1 MLHYLR
7 GDGIMRHCFYSF
19 HYQADNWRAAKIR
32 SIGAIH
38 GSREAYDNGWEA
50 VKNGSEQAI
59 KNWIA
64 AEMNGCSC
72 AIVLIGEQTAGRKWI
87 DYEIEQ
93 AWNKGMGLVGIYIH
107 GVTDRN
113 NQTSR
118 AGINPF
124 AKFNVRGVALSNI
137 VRAYDPAGYD
147 SATRYANISQNLGGW
162 VEEAIAIRKR
172 Y

>member
-1 MLHYLR
+1 
-7 GDGIMRHCFYSF
+7 
-19 HYQADNWRAAKIR
+19 
-32 SIGAIH
+32 
-38 GSREAYDNGWEA
+38 
-50 VKNGSEQAI
+50 
-59 KNWIA
+59 
-64 AEMNGCSC
+64 MNGCSC

-124 AKFNVRGVALSNI
+124 ANFNVRGVALSNI
-137 VRAYDPAGYD
+137 VRAYNPAGYE

-172 Y
+172 H